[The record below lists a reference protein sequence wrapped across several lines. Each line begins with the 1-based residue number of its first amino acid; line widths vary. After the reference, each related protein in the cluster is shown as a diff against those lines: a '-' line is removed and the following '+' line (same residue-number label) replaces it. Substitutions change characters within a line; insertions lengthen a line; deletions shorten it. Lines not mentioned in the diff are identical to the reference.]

1 MNIDMCVYIYIYIYR
16 ERERERQES
25 YDKPRQCVKT
35 QR

>member
-1 MNIDMCVYIYIYIYR
+1 MNIDMCVYIYIYR